1 MLIDTFWKLLLKIIG
16 LWLLFSCISVI
27 PQFLSTISFVKGSID
42 FQSLLLVWL
51 MLFVTIVIYIMIL
64 WIFLFKT
71 AWIVEKLKLKNN
83 FNEERIDL
91 NIKSTTV
98 LTIAII
104 VIGGLV
110 LAESLPSFCSQLI
123 NFFQQKE
130 LLKDYPE
137 TSWIIYYFIKI
148 IIGYLLVTNAK
159 SFTKYIEK
167 ENHEN

>member
-71 AWIVEKLKLKNN
+71 AWIIEKLKLKNN

-104 VIGGLV
+104 VIGGLILV
-110 LAESLPSFCSQLI
+110 ESLPSFCSQLI

-159 SFTKYIEK
+159 NFTKYIEK
-167 ENHEN
+167 ENYEN